1 MKFGF
6 FGGGILLMLTLIFS
20 YIAIQNN
27 KIAREIT
34 MKSFN
39 LDSNKSAAPATVPA
53 QQKDEVPATVPKA
66 DTNISTPPA
75 QAEHSEPKDDKWQ
88 KFDDK
93 FKDFDKKFEKF

>member
-39 LDSNKSAAPATVPA
+39 LDTNKSAAPVTAPA
-53 QQKDEVPATVPKA
+53 QQNNEAPAVAPEA

-75 QAEHSEPKDDKWQ
+75 QEPKDDKWQ
-88 KFDDK
+88 KFDEK